1 MPMTQR
7 NQYLSRSKLDLV
19 QELMERDEADY
30 EVKALIERIVEI
42 AEDDGYRVMRR
53 VELVRDLGVKILDEY
68 FDLGDE
74 DE

>member
-1 MPMTQR
+1 MTQR

-19 QELMERDEADY
+19 EELLERDEADY
-30 EVKALIERIVEI
+30 EVKALVERIVEI

-53 VELVRDLGVKILDEY
+53 VQLVRDLGVKILDEY